1 MIPSSDGQTGE
12 QEAPHGDSNGPRVS
26 KRRRTSNPFARV
38 LLDQLHPGAVST
50 GNGGHAPWVSY
61 PTIREAFDALGFY
74 EQVIPNWVP
83 ASGVVLFVAEKG
95 AGKTIAAL
103 DQALSLAT
111 DQDTWQGYDIKQGLF
126 VVYLCGESQ
135 ELTTAHAMA
144 WCHEHDVDPAD
155 ARTRFL
161 LLPRAPALLNE
172 HDVDALI
179 AHLRERIPSDMGAVI
194 YIDTL
199 QRAIS
204 GTDPN
209 DFKTMSVVME
219 NAEKLGKALHAPV
232 IVIAHPAKGKKGGE
246 ALGSSVFGN
255 DNAAQWEITCI
266 GSDGKPVK
274 CSDHPKAERR
284 IRVTRY
290 KGSDSVE
297 TLRARLHKVPIGFR
311 DDFGQERTGGVL
323 QQAVCTEVRQEPSE
337 DERAAKAK
345 AKAAE
350 GWSERKIAE
359 DLGVSRHQVRKYLD
373 QAQPEPNQ

>member
-1 MIPSSDGQTGE
+1 VIGNTEQTGV
-12 QEAPHGDSNGPRVS
+12 QDNGPKVS
-26 KRRRTSNPFARV
+26 TRRRATNPFAAVISAVDRV
-38 LLDQLHPGAVST
+38 HSGGTST

-111 DQDTWQGYDIKQGLF
+111 DQDAWQGNDIKQGLF

-144 WCHEHDVDPAD
+144 WCREHDVDPAD
-155 ARTRFL
+155 TRTRFL

-179 AHLRERIPSDMGAVI
+179 EHLRTRIPPDMGAVI

-232 IVIAHPAKGKKGGE
+232 IVIAHPAKGRKGGE

-255 DNAAQWEITCI
+255 DNAAQWEITCH
-266 GSDGKPVK
+266 DGEKQVR
-274 CSDHPKAERR
+274 CSDHPTAERR

-290 KGSDSVE
+290 KGSDSIE
-297 TLRARLHKVPIGFR
+297 TLRARLHKVPIGFQ

-323 QQAVCTEVRQEPSE
+323 Q
-337 DERAAKAK
+337 RAATVNTTPRAGV
-345 AKAAE
+345 ALPEQVAALHAQGQGE
-350 GWSERKIAE
+350 QKIA
-359 DLGVSRHQVRKYLD
+359 DQLGISRYQVRKYLNQD
-373 QAQPEPNQ
+373 QPGAD

>member
-1 MIPSSDGQTGE
+1 MIPGSDGQTGG
-12 QEAPHGDSNGPRVS
+12 QEHGPRVNK
-26 KRRRTSNPFARV
+26 KRRSTNPFARV
-38 LLDQLHPGAVST
+38 ILSSVDGIHLGGVST

-103 DQALSLAT
+103 DQALCLAT

-144 WCHEHDVDPAD
+144 WCREHGVDPAD
-155 ARTRFL
+155 TRTRFL
-161 LLPRAPALLNE
+161 LLPRAPALLIE

-179 AHLRERIPSDMGAVI
+179 AHLRERIPPGMGAVI

-219 NAEKLGKALHAPV
+219 NAEKL
-232 IVIAHPAKGKKGGE
+232 IAHPAKGKKGGRPW
-246 ALGSSVFGN
+246 AP
-255 DNAAQWEITCI
+255 A
-266 GSDGKPVK
+266 
-274 CSDHPKAERR
+274 CSAMT
-284 IRVTRY
+284 TRPS
-290 KGSDSVE
+290 GRSPA
-297 TLRARLHKVPIGFR
+297 TTG
-311 DDFGQERTGGVL
+311 RT
-323 QQAVCTEVRQEPSE
+323 R
-337 DERAAKAK
+337 
-345 AKAAE
+345 
-350 GWSERKIAE
+350 
-359 DLGVSRHQVRKYLD
+359 
-373 QAQPEPNQ
+373 